1 MSREHFYQASKEV
14 LEANNKI
21 FNARQLLKTDKE
33 KARLTAEAMVKEF
46 EAKKDYNEAPR
57 ELIIKTGEYLQELET
72 QKEFMRIVNQN
83 IEVENLK
90 IFTKI
95 FILEVERMQSE
106 IIHFIDRYV
115 LGEDNDK
122 TSEIH

>member
-1 MSREHFYQASKEV
+1 MSRGHFYQASKEI
-14 LEANNKI
+14 LEANNKA
-21 FNARQLLKTDKE
+21 FNVRGLLKTDKE
-33 KARLTAEAMVKEF
+33 KAKLTAGAMLKEF
-46 EAKKDYNEAPR
+46 EAKKDYNEAPS
-57 ELIIKTGEYLQELET
+57 ELIIKTSEYLQELET

-95 FILEVERMQSE
+95 FIQEVERMQGE

-115 LGEDNDK
+115 LGEDDDK
-122 TSEIH
+122 TN

>member
-1 MSREHFYQASKEV
+1 MSKEHFYQASKEI
-14 LEANNKI
+14 LKANNKA
-21 FNARQLLKTDKE
+21 FNIRELLKTDKE
-33 KARLTAEAMVKEF
+33 KAKLTAGAMAKEF
-46 EAKKDYNEAPR
+46 EAKKDYNEAPS
-57 ELIIKTGEYLQELET
+57 ELIIKTSEYLQELET

-95 FILEVERMQSE
+95 FIQEVERMQGE

-122 TSEIH
+122 TN

>member
-1 MSREHFYQASKEV
+1 MSKEHFYQASKEV
-14 LEANNKI
+14 LEANNKA
-21 FNARQLLKTDKE
+21 FNVRGLLKTDKE
-33 KARLTAEAMVKEF
+33 KAKLAAGAMAKEF

-95 FILEVERMQSE
+95 FIQEVERMQGE

-122 TSEIH
+122 TN